1 MSRFLFFLFWPTFF
15 HRFAQQ
21 ISFAII
27 LICVCTLCLSNPIL
41 FINVVFLSLL
51 LPYFYSC
58 KQKTV
63 NLKCFRFAEKK
74 IWRILFRHKTQ
85 ISFHRFWGVHIP
97 CGTTED
103 FTYWFDRKNVFK
115 VKLLELLWQKI
126 CFHENFILSEICFN
140 QLF

>member
-1 MSRFLFFLFWPTFF
+1 MTENVLDISIFFLFQHQHKKKCFRFKVFFTVLHKLMRFWGNFLLENVSVFIFFYFDQLFF

-27 LICVCTLCLSNPIL
+27 LICVCILCLSNPIL
-41 FINVVFLSLL
+41 YINVVFLSSL

-74 IWRILFRHKTQ
+74 IWRILFRQKTQ
-85 ISFHRFWGVHIP
+85 ISFHR
-97 CGTTED
+97 
-103 FTYWFDRKNVFK
+103 
-115 VKLLELLWQKI
+115 L
-126 CFHENFILSEICFN
+126 
-140 QLF
+140 